1 MVYCFTNI
9 MLHHHFPSVHF
20 VGYTMVYPNLQTC
33 RHMVTATTLKVS
45 IKWWWT
51 TSASAF
57 PNVAALRGLFPNL
70 PFDVPYW
77 EMIIHLIGLGV
88 YFL

>member
-1 MVYCFTNI
+1 
-9 MLHHHFPSVHF
+9 
-20 VGYTMVYPNLQTC
+20 
-33 RHMVTATTLKVS
+33 MVTATTLKVS